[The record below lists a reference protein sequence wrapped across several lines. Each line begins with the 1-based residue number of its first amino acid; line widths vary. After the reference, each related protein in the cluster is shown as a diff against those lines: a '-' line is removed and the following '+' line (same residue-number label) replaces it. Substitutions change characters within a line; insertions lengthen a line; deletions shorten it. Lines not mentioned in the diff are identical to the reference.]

1 MNGSGA
7 EDIGIWQ
14 LLAAYIFIIIV
25 LLIVRLKKIPREKL
39 IVIAT
44 MRMTLQLILAGYVL
58 VYIFDHP
65 QPLLTLGIILF
76 MLGFAVFNVYQRT
89 KQKIGISLKKMIALA
104 MFVGLGLSIAF
115 FMFIILQL
123 DPWYEPRYFI
133 PIGGMIIGKTMTG
146 ISLGVNNL
154 LTGMKEQ
161 KEKVEGALMLG
172 ATPKEASK
180 KVVNEAFDSAMLP
193 TINAMVGMG
202 IVFLPGMMVGQI
214 VSGTSPLVA
223 LQYQIAVMLGVAG
236 TVSLTVVIFL
246 HLAYKTFFNERKQ
259 FVITEK

>member
-1 MNGSGA
+1 MGGEGA
-7 EDIGIWQ
+7 TDLAIWQ
-14 LLAAYIFIIIV
+14 VLAAYIFVVIILIIV
-25 LLIVRLKKIPREKL
+25 RIKKIPREKL
-39 IVIAT
+39 IVMAT
-44 MRMTLQLILAGYVL
+44 VRMTLQLILVGYVL
-58 VYIFDHP
+58 IFIFKNPH
-65 QPLLTLGIILF
+65 PLLTLGIILF
-76 MLGFAVFNVYQRT
+76 MLGFAVMNVYQRT
-89 KQKIGISLKKMIALA
+89 KETIGISLKKMIALA

-115 FMFIILQL
+115 FMFVVLGL

-146 ISLGVNNL
+146 ISLGVNHL
-154 LTGMKEQ
+154 LIGMKEQ
-161 KEKVEGALMLG
+161 KNKVEGALMLG

-180 KVVNEAFDSAMLP
+180 QVINQAFDSAMLP

-214 VSGTSPLVA
+214 ISGTSPLVA

-246 HLAYKTFFNERKQ
+246 HLAYKTFFNEQKQ
-259 FVITEK
+259 FILQKK